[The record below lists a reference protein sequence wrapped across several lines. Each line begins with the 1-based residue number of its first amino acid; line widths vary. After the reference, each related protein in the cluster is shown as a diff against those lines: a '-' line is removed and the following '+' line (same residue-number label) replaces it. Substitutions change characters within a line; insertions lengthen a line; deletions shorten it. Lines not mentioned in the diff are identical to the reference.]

1 MQMRSKACDQ
11 RKTPAKKEK
20 KKVMFVT
27 SEIVSVQAALICAN
41 KNIRSSQFVW
51 VRTDSQFRVARLNFK
66 NDSARAPHADQMRA
80 ALLTCERPGYSK
92 KSTGGDTGRGIY
104 AENVQREREAR
115 RHNCAEIRGAGWH
128 IQLTFWDQTPLSPL
142 QTEMAGQLILKRG
155 LEDRAAIVQSLCA
168 PN

>member
-1 MQMRSKACDQ
+1 MRSKACDQ

-51 VRTDSQFRVARLNFK
+51 VRTDSQFRVAPLNFK

-92 KSTGGDTGRGIY
+92 KSTGGM
-104 AENVQREREAR
+104 
-115 RHNCAEIRGAGWH
+115 IRAGG
-128 IQLTFWDQTPLSPL
+128 FTPRMCKESEKL
-142 QTEMAGQLILKRG
+142 GDI
-155 LEDRAAIVQSLCA
+155 IVQKSREQGGTSS
-168 PN
+168 